1 MFTFQEEVARLK
13 SYERTFSFFFLSKS
27 DESLRQ
33 FAVWVKLD
41 NASSSNGTVKL
52 FAAAKIKTPVSIFD
66 RVCTHMVARLKVKL
80 KTQRT
85 FRPLSVAC
93 LCSTTVR
100 QLQPAQPCF
109 KR

>member
-1 MFTFQEEVARLK
+1 MFTFQEEFARLK
-13 SYERTFSFFFLSKS
+13 SYERTFLFFFFLLKS

-80 KTQRT
+80 KTQ
-85 FRPLSVAC
+85 
-93 LCSTTVR
+93 
-100 QLQPAQPCF
+100 
-109 KR
+109 